1 MKKTIDLRL
10 FVMVIVTGLV
20 SMSIFVGFYENDAVH
35 AQVNAPKGS
44 ATTMIGNATIPGVTP
59 HVNYKNVTSNTF
71 NKDNTTAPIS
81 PTGISTQS
89 KHLPPAIENTTNAAN
104 NATMPNTNG
113 TNATAPKV
121 PSAQK

>member
-1 MKKTIDLRL
+1 MKKTMELSL
-10 FVMVIVTGLV
+10 FVMVFVTSLV
-20 SMSIFVGFYENDAVH
+20 STSIFVGFYEGDSH

-44 ATTMIGNATIPGVTP
+44 VTTMIGNATIPGVTP

-104 NATMPNTNG
+104 NATMPNTSG
-113 TNATAPKV
+113 TNATAPKI
-121 PSAQK
+121 PSVQK

>member
-1 MKKTIDLRL
+1 MKNIMDFRL
-10 FVMVIVTGLV
+10 FVLVIVTGLV
-20 SMSIFVGFYENDAVH
+20 GTSIFGGFYGCDSVR

-44 ATTMIGNATIPGVTP
+44 ATTMIGNATISGVTP

-104 NATMPNTNG
+104 NATMPNTSG
-113 TNATAPKV
+113 TNATAPKA
-121 PSAQK
+121 PSVQK

>member
-1 MKKTIDLRL
+1 MNFRL
-10 FVMVIVTGLV
+10 SVLVIVSGLV
-20 SMSIFVGFYENDAVH
+20 STGILAGFYENDSAQ

-44 ATTMIGNATIPGVTP
+44 STTMIGNVTIPGVTP

-89 KHLPPAIENTTNAAN
+89 EHLPPAIENTTNAAN
-104 NATMPNTNG
+104 NATMPNTSG
-113 TNATAPKV
+113 TNATAPKA
-121 PSAQK
+121 PSVQK